1 MDSNP
6 KGASSVPATATGS
19 VRQTP
24 SRFSALMSLDDLTT
38 DYLKDNYLVGFD
50 FAGNDGQQLPP
61 AFYEGKIADAIVKL
75 ESVAGFDVLERTVV
89 GEKHDYFV
97 TDYLNY
103 AFMQLFRMPCQSVSQ
118 VRAVYPTGQTIQVFP
133 SEWVRLNVEHSQF
146 HLVPTSGSL
155 AQVMLGGGNGYLP
168 FIFAGL
174 SYLPQLWEVDY
185 VSGFRHDAIP
195 REVVSAVCK
204 LACVEIFTIFSDLVG
219 PIGIA
224 SSSLGI
230 DGMSQSVARQLPA
243 FKARV
248 DAYKVDLG
256 LPGPTLGTDPRPG
269 SAGEIGQLR
278 RTYVGMIAVSA

>member
-1 MDSNP
+1 MDSAP
-6 KGASSVPATATGS
+6 KGATSVPATATGV

-24 SRFSALMSLDDLTT
+24 SRFSALLSLDDLTAK
-38 DYLKDNYLVGFD
+38 YLKDNYLIGFD

-61 AFYEGKIADAIVKL
+61 EFYEGKIADAITKL
-75 ESVAGFDVLERTVV
+75 EVVGGFDVLERNIV
-89 GEKHDYFV
+89 GEKHDYQV
-97 TDYLNY
+97 EDYLNY
-103 AFMQLFRMPCQSVSQ
+103 AYVQLYRLPCQSVSQ

-133 SEWVRLNVEHSQF
+133 SEWVRLTVEHSQF

-185 VSGFRHDAIP
+185 VSGFKPTAVP
-195 REVVSAVCK
+195 REVVTAICK
-204 LACVEIFTIFSDLVG
+204 LACIEIFTIFADLVG
-219 PIGIA
+219 PIGVA

-230 DGMSQSVARQLPA
+230 DGMSQSIARQLPA

-248 DAYKVDLG
+248 DAYRVDLG
-256 LPGPTLGTDPRPG
+256 LPGPALGVDPRPG

-278 RTYVGMIAVSA
+278 RTYVGIIATSG